1 MADIVGGL
9 TVTNLPADPATGA
22 RQDGSNALLST
33 IDGHVDSL
41 EVALGNS
48 GDAPA
53 SSELQSASALAVLR
67 GIWAEI
73 RGLAERLT
81 VYTRMLALPP
91 WFDPST
97 GALKITG
104 SGQTV
109 TTVTTV
115 SLVTNQA
122 SMGNVDA
129 KTAFVD
135 YIAHGTWASSIRSR
149 IST

>member
-53 SSELQSASALAVLR
+53 MVATPGRTEAAKRRPALA
-67 GIWAEI
+67 GE
-73 RGLAERLT
+73 
-81 VYTRMLALPP
+81 
-91 WFDPST
+91 
-97 GALKITG
+97 
-104 SGQTV
+104 
-109 TTVTTV
+109 
-115 SLVTNQA
+115 
-122 SMGNVDA
+122 
-129 KTAFVD
+129 
-135 YIAHGTWASSIRSR
+135 
-149 IST
+149 